1 MLEEVIGKL
10 EDFED
15 ELEGDRQSA
24 EENYRETKIEMNE
37 YEGEDG
43 KEKWNGREHFELII
57 IYE

>member
-43 KEKWNGREHFELII
+43 KEKWNGREHF
-57 IYE
+57 